1 MVIGDGDIGRAI
13 RGPTEQDAPLVVDP
27 NGVEAG
33 EIAPEGFEAV
43 AGGRMLS

>member
-13 RGPTEQDAPLVVDP
+13 RGPTEHDAPLVVDP